1 MTSSHSSSAAAHNH
15 GGHDQTG
22 GGQVAAGHGKPS
34 YDDVNVP
41 VLFMVV
47 VISALITALIVAFV
61 QGLAYRWENYY
72 LREQVYGKGNRAVTE
87 IIDGQ
92 KANLL
97 NSDNL
102 PGRISI
108 DQAKEKV
115 LSSFGASQ
123 ANSSG
128 DSAGSASGDAGK

>member
-1 MTSSHSSSAAAHNH
+1 MTTPHSTSIDAHEH
-15 GGHDQTG
+15 GGHEPVG
-22 GGQVAAGHGKPS
+22 GGRSKPS

-41 VLFMVV
+41 VLFLVV

-72 LREQVYGKGNRAVTE
+72 TREQVYGRGNRALTE

-92 KANLL
+92 KANLT
-97 NSDNL
+97 NADSL

-108 DQAKEKV
+108 EQAKEKV
-115 LSSFGASQ
+115 LSTFGPSKPT
-123 ANSSG
+123 SG
-128 DSAGSASGDAGK
+128 TESTDVQSGN